1 MIILLH
7 QMRDR
12 YSCGNNLTRYINP
25 NIAELETEIDNQLDD
40 LAVIDPLC
48 PKARC
53 RNGQI

>member
-25 NIAELETEIDNQLDD
+25 NIAELEAEIDNQLDD